1 MTQNANVEI
10 LLQQGHEQLEQG
22 QYEAAIETYH
32 QAAQLEPQ
40 NPQALYGLG
49 LAGYR
54 LERYQ
59 ESVEY
64 LTQALQ
70 IKPDYLWAFLW
81 RGRAYQQ
88 LKLIDQATADFKQA
102 IQIKPQDYQDW
113 RGQGD
118 ALNELQRYEE
128 AVTSY
133 EKALELQPYDPE
145 VWDNYRI
152 ALLALLELSRYEVL
166 YQRGR
171 KLFDLN
177 RYEEAIASYNKALEL
192 KSDDPETW
200 YSRGNALLHWG
211 RYGDAIASY
220 DSALALAPQYIAAW
234 NGKGNVLR
242 SLDRDEEAIK
252 AYDQALELSEDQY
265 WRAWKNRGWAIRKQR
280 GYTAA
285 LQNWDTGL
293 QHLWHSDL
301 TDNEG
306 DNEAY
311 GELHYC
317 KGKAHCLEGRKQRN
331 PFLCWRK
338 AKTSYQEALQF
349 LTKSQLPVRHLEVLQ
364 DLIIVCRGLGESK
377 EAHGWL
383 LEGTELLEQ
392 LLQDT
397 SSPRNKIRLKRK
409 FAGFEQLIVDELAQ
423 SSQPQKQIEAL
434 ERAEQRKNLCLSW
447 FRHGWSDAPP
457 SSPKYQAIQNL
468 LNPHSA
474 AIYWHVSPAAITTF
488 ILTYNQSPLIV
499 RAKVIPTSAYP
510 AAASQIRDC
519 ENWVKAWKRDYR
531 SYCNGKEK
539 DINTKQA
546 AQDEKKLA
554 NTNHPWRWKM
564 AEKLE
569 ELATILD
576 IPRILQYLS
585 DIDQLILIPH
595 RDLHLLPLHYL
606 FHEQDFTITYLP
618 SAQIGIALQQS
629 RANPGQQLL
638 NVENPQND
646 LRYATVESAAIS
658 LLYLEST
665 IPLKGEKAT
674 RIQVVTT
681 MQTDEQLGVFHFTGH
696 GQHDINQ
703 PLESSLLLAGE
714 DKLTLRDIFQLDLS
728 RYHLICLSACE
739 TALTSKQGLIDE
751 FVGLVSGFL
760 AKGAA
765 YVISALWAVDEY
777 STALLVVRFYQ
788 CLQADMTPPFALKE
802 AQKWLR
808 TVTYSELMQW
818 YQDLIAKFEVEGKNQ
833 DIVFDLKSQ
842 VRGLQR
848 QKNSATINPDQ
859 PPYAHPYYW
868 AGFTVTGK
876 V

>member
-1 MTQNANVEI
+1 MTQNANLEI

-22 QYEAAIETYH
+22 QYEAAIETYQ

-40 NPQALYGLG
+40 NPQALYRLG
-49 LAGYR
+49 LAFYGV
-54 LERYQ
+54 ERYQ

-70 IKPDYLWAFLW
+70 IKPDYIWAFLW

-88 LKLIDQATADFKQA
+88 IKLIEQASADFEQA
-102 IQIKPQDYQDW
+102 IQVKPQDYQDW

-133 EKALELQPYDPE
+133 EKALEIQPHDPE

-152 ALLALLELSRYEVL
+152 ALLALLESSRYEVL

-177 RYEEAIASYNKALEL
+177 RYEEALACYNKALKI
-192 KSDDPETW
+192 KSDDPDIW
-200 YSRGNALLHWG
+200 YNRGKALLHWG

-234 NGKGNVLR
+234 NGKGNALR

-252 AYDQALELSEDQY
+252 AYDHALQLSENQY
-265 WRAWKNRGWAIRKQR
+265 WRAWKNRGWAIRRQR

-293 QHLWHSDL
+293 QHLWDSDPI
-301 TDNEG
+301 DNEG
-306 DNEAY
+306 C
-311 GELHYC
+311 GELQYC
-317 KGKAHCLEGRKQRN
+317 KGKAHYSEGRKQRN

-349 LTKSQLPVRHLEVLQ
+349 LTKSQLPVQHLEVLQ
-364 DLIIVCRGLGESK
+364 DLIIVCRGLDEPK

-397 SSPRNKIRLKRK
+397 SSPRHKIRLKRK
-409 FAGFEQLIVDELAQ
+409 FAGFDQLIVDELAQ

-457 SSPKYQAIQNL
+457 SNPKYQAMQNL
-468 LNPHSA
+468 LNPHRA

-499 RAKVIPTSAYP
+499 PAKVIPTSAYP

-554 NTNHPWRWKM
+554 NANHPWRWKM

-585 DIDQLILIPH
+585 GIDQLILIPH

-606 FHEQDFTITYLP
+606 FHEQDFTVTYLP

-629 RANPGQQLL
+629 RTNPGQQLL
-638 NVENPQND
+638 NVENPRND
-646 LRYATVESAAIS
+646 LLYATVESAAIS
-658 LLYLEST
+658 LMYPDST
-665 IPLKGEKAT
+665 PPIKGQKAT
-674 RIQVVTT
+674 RRQI
-681 MQTDEQLGVFHFTGH
+681 MNALETDEQLGAFHFTGH
-696 GQHDINQ
+696 GYHNIHQ
-703 PLESSLLLAGE
+703 PVESALLLAE
-714 DKLTLRDIFQLDLS
+714 KDKLTLRDIFQLDFS

-765 YVISALWAVDEY
+765 YVVSTLWAVDER
-777 STALLVVRFYQ
+777 STAFLMVRFYQ
-788 CLQADMTPPFALKE
+788 YLQENMTPPSALKE
-802 AQKWLR
+802 AQKWLC
-808 TVTYSELMQW
+808 TVTYSQLIQW
-818 YQDLIAKFEVEGKNQ
+818 YQDLAAEFEGQNSTIQ
-833 DIVFDLKSQ
+833 SYLNRQ
-842 VRGLQR
+842 VKRLQ
-848 QKNSATINPDQ
+848 KESATINPDH
-859 PPYAHPYYW
+859 PLYVHPYYW

>member
-1 MTQNANVEI
+1 MTQNANVGI

-22 QYEAAIETYH
+22 QYQAAIETYQH
-32 QAAQLEPQ
+32 AAQLEPQ

-49 LAGYR
+49 LAFYP

-70 IKPDYLWAFLW
+70 IKHDYIWAFL
-81 RGRAYQQ
+81 RRAKAYQQ
-88 LKLIDQATADFKQA
+88 MKLIDQATGDFKQA

-118 ALNELQRYEE
+118 ALSELQRYEE

-133 EKALELQPYDPE
+133 EKALELQPHDPK

-152 ALLALLELSRYEVL
+152 ALLALLESSRYEVW
-166 YQRGR
+166 YKRGR

-177 RYEEAIASYNKALEL
+177 RYEEAISCYNKALKI
-192 KSDDPETW
+192 KSDDSNIW
-200 YSRGNALLHWG
+200 YNRGNALLHWG

-220 DSALALAPQYIAAW
+220 DSALALDPLYIVAW
-234 NGKGNVLR
+234 NGKGNALK
-242 SLDRDEEAIK
+242 SLDRDKEAIK
-252 AYDQALELSEDQY
+252 AYDNALQLSENQY
-265 WRAWKNRGWAIRKQR
+265 WRSWKNRGWAIRKQR

-285 LQNWDTGL
+285 LQNWETGL
-293 QHLWHSDL
+293 QHLWHSHL

-317 KGKAHCLEGRKQRN
+317 KGKAHYLEGRKQRN
-331 PFLCWRK
+331 PFLYWRK
-338 AKTSYQEALQF
+338 AKKSYQEVLQF
-349 LTKSQLPVRHLEVLQ
+349 LTKSQFPVRHLEVLQ
-364 DLIIVCRGLGESK
+364 DLIIVCRGLGEAK
-377 EAHGWL
+377 EAQGWL
-383 LEGTELLEQ
+383 LEGTEILEQ
-392 LLQDT
+392 LLQNT
-397 SSPRNKIRLKRK
+397 PSKTNKIRLKRK
-409 FAGFEQLIVDELAQ
+409 FAGFEQIIVDELAQ

-488 ILTYNQSPLIV
+488 ILRYNQSPLIV

-519 ENWVKAWKRDYR
+519 ENWVKAWKEDYQ
-531 SYCNGKEK
+531 SYCNGQAK
-539 DINTKQA
+539 DIDTKQA
-546 AQDEKKLA
+546 AQDERKLA
-554 NTNHPWRWKM
+554 QANHPWRWKM
-564 AEKLE
+564 AKKLE
-569 ELATILD
+569 KLATILD
-576 IPRILQYLS
+576 IPSILQHLS

-618 SAQIGIALQQS
+618 SVQIGIDLQQS
-629 RANPGQQLL
+629 RANPGQRLL
-638 NVENPQND
+638 NVENPRND
-646 LRYATVESAAIS
+646 LLYATVESAAIS
-658 LLYLEST
+658 VLYPDSNPP
-665 IPLKGEKAT
+665 IKGQQAT
-674 RIQVVTT
+674 RRQI
-681 MQTDEQLGVFHFTGH
+681 MNALQTDEQLGAFHFTGH
-696 GQHDINQ
+696 GYHDINQ
-703 PLESSLLLAGE
+703 PVESALLLAE
-714 DKLTLRDIFQLDLS
+714 KDRLTLRDIFQLDFS

-751 FVGLVSGFL
+751 FVGLISGFL

-765 YVISALWAVDEY
+765 YLVSTLWAVDER
-777 STALLVVRFYQ
+777 STALLMVRFYQ
-788 CLQADMTPPFALKE
+788 YLQEKENMTPPSALKA

-808 TVTYSELMQW
+808 TVTHPQLIEW
-818 YQDLIAKFEVEGKNQ
+818 YQDLTAEFEGKNSTIQ
-833 DIVFDLKSQ
+833 SYLNRQ
-842 VRGLQR
+842 VKRLQ
-848 QKNSATINPDQ
+848 KDSAKIDPDH
-859 PPYAHPYYW
+859 PLYAHPYYW

>member
-22 QYEAAIETYH
+22 QYEAAIETYQ

-40 NPQALYGLG
+40 NSQVLYGLG
-49 LAGYR
+49 LAFYQ

-59 ESVEY
+59 ESIEY
-64 LTQALQ
+64 FTQALQ
-70 IKPDYLWAFLW
+70 IKPDYIWAFLW

-88 LKLIDQATADFKQA
+88 MKLIDQGTADFKQA
-102 IQIKPQDYQDW
+102 IQVKPQDYQDW

-133 EKALELQPYDPE
+133 EKALELQPHDPG

-152 ALLALLELSRYEVL
+152 ALLALLELSPYEIL
-166 YQRGR
+166 CRRGR

-177 RYEEAIASYNKALEL
+177 RYEEAIACYDKALKI
-192 KSDDPETW
+192 KSDDPDIL
-200 YSRGNALLHWG
+200 YNRGNALLHWG

-220 DSALALAPQYIAAW
+220 DSALALAPRYIVAW
-234 NGKGNVLR
+234 NGKGNALR
-242 SLDRDEEAIK
+242 SLERDEEAIK
-252 AYDQALELSEDQY
+252 AYDQALQLSENQY
-265 WRAWKNRGWAIRKQR
+265 WRAWKNRGWAIRRQR

-285 LQNWDTGL
+285 LQSWDKGL
-293 QHLWHSDL
+293 DHIWDSDPI
-301 TDNEG
+301 DNEG
-306 DNEAY
+306 C

-317 KGKAHCLEGRKQRN
+317 KGKAHYLEGRKQRN
-331 PFLCWRK
+331 PFLCWRN
-338 AKTSYQEALQF
+338 AKKSYQEALQF
-349 LTKSQLPVRHLEVLQ
+349 LTKSQFLVRHLEVLQ
-364 DLIIVCRGLGESK
+364 DLIIVCRGLDEAK

-447 FRHGWSDAPP
+447 FRHGWIDELSH
-457 SSPKYQAIQNL
+457 SPKYNEIQNL

-488 ILTYNQSPLIV
+488 ILTYNQFPLVV
-499 RAKVIPTSAYP
+499 RPKVIPTSAYP
-510 AAASQIRDC
+510 AAASQIQDC

-531 SYCNGKEK
+531 SYCNGQAK
-539 DINTKQA
+539 DIHTKQA
-546 AQDEKKLA
+546 AQDERKLA
-554 NTNHPWRWKM
+554 KANHPWRWKM
-564 AEKLE
+564 TEKLE

-585 DIDQLILIPH
+585 DIDQLILFPH
-595 RDLHLLPLHYL
+595 RDLHLLPIHYL

-618 SAQIGIALQQS
+618 SAQIGIDLQQS
-629 RANPGQQLL
+629 CANPRHRLL
-638 NVENPQND
+638 NVENPRND
-646 LRYATVESAAIS
+646 LLYATVESAAIS
-658 LLYLEST
+658 VLYPDSNPPIKGQQAT
-665 IPLKGEKAT
+665 KRQIMNALK
-674 RIQVVTT
+674 
-681 MQTDEQLGVFHFTGH
+681 TDEYLGAFHFTGH
-696 GQHDINQ
+696 GYHDINQ
-703 PLESSLLLAGE
+703 PVESALLLAGE
-714 DKLTLRDIFQLDLS
+714 DKLTLRDIFQLDFS
-728 RYHLICLSACE
+728 SYHLICLSACE

-751 FVGLVSGFL
+751 FVGLISGFL
-760 AKGAA
+760 AKGSA
-765 YVISALWAVDEY
+765 YVVSTLWAVDER
-777 STALLVVRFYQ
+777 STALLMVRFYQ
-788 CLQADMTPPFALKE
+788 YLQEKENMTPPSALKA

-808 TVTYSELMQW
+808 TVTHPQLIEW
-818 YQDLIAKFEVEGKNQ
+818 YQDLTAEFEGKNSTIQ
-833 DIVFDLKSQ
+833 SYLNRQ
-842 VRGLQR
+842 VKRLQ
-848 QKNSATINPDQ
+848 KDSAKIDPDH
-859 PPYAHPYYW
+859 PLYAHPYYW